1 MVTTVN
7 RLPHRMDLKRDFLFV
22 GCPDYYAF
30 TRQMSSPLGGY
41 TRVLGMLGAL
51 GTQGMLGE

>member
-1 MVTTVN
+1 
-7 RLPHRMDLKRDFLFV
+7 MDLKRDFLFV